1 MPFALSRPAASRIE
15 RPVEPADSS
24 WKGARGL
31 VTQFITDALPGTD
44 FATAQGY
51 MCGPP
56 GMIDAGIAS
65 MTEIGMPLEAIF
77 YDKFTDESHSA
88 KMP

>member
-1 MPFALSRPAASRIE
+1 MPQAGGKFVFMPVLSHEAA
-15 RPVEPADSS
+15 DTS
-24 WKGARGL
+24 WDGARGL
-31 VTQFITDALPGTD
+31 VTQFITDAMPD
-44 FATAQGY
+44 VDWATAEGY

-65 MTEIGMPLEAIF
+65 MTEQGMRLEAIH
-77 YDKFTDESHSA
+77 YDKFTDESHTA